1 MDETTRKNM
10 IEQNMQIVAP
20 LFSGNTEGAL
30 TNLDTLIES
39 YKAAGDMDDVK
50 VLQGFRDRVAAG
62 EGQRVMTELMA
73 STGYDE
79 LGGKAIDNLLSV
91 KKDVREE
98 GSHQASM
105 MKTAN
110 ELEWGS
116 EQDKQNAYIIADKH
130 NWDTA
135 KKIIELSSVRSLGS
149 GNIDFKD
156 IIGTEDS
163 LRKEFDK
170 YTEPYRTI
178 EDNVD
183 AMERM
188 LEDPTGAVDFAVIR
202 QFNKALDP
210 NSVVRES
217 EAAGTQQ
224 AQSLFN
230 RIYAAVENVDKG
242 YLLSADGRADIL
254 EASRILREVSKEKT
268 LEERN
273 RIMVTVNDF
282 PGILS
287 EERVFGPGK
296 DTKPPVE
303 SSTNF
308 EVPTGSGVSIKETPT
323 AAPILSTKDLPTPT
337 NTGST
342 VSEDEIPI
350 INLD

>member
-1 MDETTRKNM
+1 
-10 IEQNMQIVAP
+10 
-20 LFSGNTEGAL
+20 
-30 TNLDTLIES
+30 
-39 YKAAGDMDDVK
+39 
-50 VLQGFRDRVAAG
+50 
-62 EGQRVMTELMA
+62 MTELMA